1 MKKGNKELAAEILAA
16 IYAKDKLEE
25 IERLVEKTD
34 GETIEKADILRI
46 LKEGEA
52 DGLTAE

>member
-34 GETIEKADILRI
+34 GEVIEKADILRI
-46 LKEGEA
+46 LEENET

>member
-25 IERLVEKTD
+25 IERLVEKAD
-34 GETIEKADILRI
+34 GEAIKKADILRI
-46 LKEGEA
+46 LEENET
-52 DGLTAE
+52 DGLTVE